1 MAATRRVDSAGLWIS
16 EQPSPT
22 PQEPIVTAVAQQALV
37 PKQSLPQVLNVI
49 PIKLKH
55 ANDLL
60 SAKNHSAAANAYRE
74 LYCLLTD
81 TTHIQ
86 GLLYRSFCLQS
97 LAYCIFRLEDNINK
111 SLIIS
116 ALADLQEALLKL
128 ESFTD
133 ADKQIQY
140 YRAVKTHY
148 EALTTWDN
156 QCDPDLLQAKIQECD
171 EKTRQLEMR
180 FQIANQKTA
189 PYNPK
194 RVVLPLAALHD
205 AKEFAE
211 IFAHIQPLMEKYRST
226 EAGVHLLKFKE
237 RLKDP
242 LDPQKLI
249 WRAHCNIQLAE
260 CAYRGRC
267 NLDPA
272 LRSKN
277 QSLMNSLP
285 SDAFEDLEAARQSLS
300 SKEIISSD
308 ILRYELYQR
317 LHDGY
322 EELSRF
328 EYWQTYAKAKEL
340 SQECL
345 EQSQALSEKYLKF
358 KIVFT
363 FAIACLVAIIRD
375 SRYHIV
381 IKK

>member
-1 MAATRRVDSAGLWIS
+1 MAATRRVDSAAS
-16 EQPSPT
+16 RTVEQPSST
-22 PQEPIVTAVAQQALV
+22 PQAPVVTALVQQALS
-37 PKQSLPQVLNVI
+37 PKQRLPQVLNAI

-74 LYCLLTD
+74 LYYLLTD

-97 LAYCIFRLEDNINK
+97 LAYCTFRLQDKVNT

-128 ESFTD
+128 ESFSD

-140 YRAVKTHY
+140 YRAIKTHY

-156 QCDPDLLQAKIQECD
+156 QCDPALLKEKIQECE
-171 EKTRQLEMR
+171 EKARQIEMR
-180 FQIANQKTA
+180 AQTA
-189 PYNPK
+189 SQEAAPSNSK
-194 RVVLPLAALHD
+194 KVVLPLAALQND
-205 AKEFAE
+205 SEF
-211 IFAHIQPLMEKYRST
+211 IQMFAQIQPLFAKYRFA
-226 EAGVHLLKFKE
+226 EAGVYVLKFKGS
-237 RLKDP
+237 LKDP

-249 WRAHCNIQLAE
+249 WRAFCNVQLAE
-260 CAYRGRC
+260 CAYRGRY

-300 SKEIISSD
+300 SREIISSD
-308 ILRYELYQR
+308 MMRLDLYQR

-322 EELSRF
+322 KELSRL
-328 EYWQTYAKAKEL
+328 EYSETCAKAKEL

-345 EQSQALSEKYLKF
+345 EKSQALSEKYLKF

-381 IKK
+381 VKK